1 MALSRATCWR
11 ANPPPRPPPPRP
23 QKLVGDYY
31 TVVLYKRPVPGLKED
46 SIVHKRVREVVA
58 ACVPSPQDLRSAR
71 PEELRAAKG
80 KPQLL
85 YIPEKAVCSH
95 CRLPNSGLRIMQ
107 VFVFHLS
114 MGFQLVTFSMQ
125 SLVGDSSSFAFAFSF
140 PPPFAASAGRR
151 GGPGGHLRPGLGRTT
166 SLKV

>member
-1 MALSRATCWR
+1 M
-11 ANPPPRPPPPRP
+11 
-23 QKLVGDYY
+23 
-31 TVVLYKRPVPGLKED
+31 VLYKRPVPGLKED

-95 CRLPNSGLRIMQ
+95 CRLPISGLHISCTFN
-107 VFVFHLS
+107 FVFHLS
-114 MGFQLVTFSMQ
+114 MGFHLVTF
-125 SLVGDSSSFAFAFSF
+125 LFFT
-140 PPPFAASAGRR
+140 PPFVAASAGRR
-151 GGPGGHLRPGLGRTT
+151 GGPGGHLRAGLGRTT
-166 SLKV
+166 SLEV